1 MRRLSWHQAIL
12 LPFAG
17 LLFAAGSSLGPA
29 QAALPLPQVPT
40 TAPVPPALTA
50 TPVNCPLP
58 FTDVDQ
64 FNPFYQYI
72 QCLYC
77 RGIISGYSDNTFRWT
92 ADVTRGQVAKIIA
105 NAAGLD
111 NAVSEQTFTDVP
123 PGSPFYLYIERL
135 AATGAVGGY
144 DTVANCPTGVP
155 CFRPELAVTRG
166 QLAKIDAN
174 AAGYAEFPPAFP
186 TFNDVPPANP
196 FYVFVERLALHAVI
210 NGYTCGGAG
219 EPCPGR
225 YYRPNANIT
234 RGQVSKVAALTF
246 FPNGCAPPP
255 GATAPPTTATAT
267 PTATATAPPTT
278 ATVSPTATATATPTT
293 ATASPTATATAIA
306 ICTPTW
312 RIEPNPGPNNS
323 AELRGLAAVAAND
336 VWAVGNYQSGGYQ
349 PLVEHWNGAAWS
361 LVAFPTP
368 APGTSWLNAVAA
380 VAADDVWA
388 VGSSTGG
395 TLIAH
400 WDGVSWALVPAPN
413 PEGGLGSLAA
423 LTVLAAD
430 DIWAVG
436 TYPSAGYLTS
446 LVMHWDGTQWTIV
459 PSPNRP
465 ADDNPLLGVAAVA
478 PNDIWAVGGGQ
489 RTLIEHWDG
498 TQWTIV
504 PGAEDPT
511 LETRLAAVT
520 ALAPADVWA
529 VGQFFDALDNGRTL
543 IQHWDGTQW
552 HVVPSAD
559 AGESFLFAIAAV
571 TPQDIWAAGW
581 GTNPYTLA
589 EHWDGQQ
596 WSLSPVEVADGGL
609 YGLAVVNSGD
619 IWAVG
624 QDSAGALIE
633 HYACPVP

>member
-111 NAVSEQTFTDVP
+111 NAVSGQTFTDAP

-255 GATAPPTTATAT
+255 GATATPTTATA
-267 PTATATAPPTT
+267 
-278 ATVSPTATATATPTT
+278 SPTATATATPTT
-293 ATASPTATATAIA
+293 ATATPTATATAIA

-498 TQWTIV
+498 TQW
-504 PGAEDPT
+504 
-511 LETRLAAVT
+511 
-520 ALAPADVWA
+520 
-529 VGQFFDALDNGRTL
+529 
-543 IQHWDGTQW
+543 